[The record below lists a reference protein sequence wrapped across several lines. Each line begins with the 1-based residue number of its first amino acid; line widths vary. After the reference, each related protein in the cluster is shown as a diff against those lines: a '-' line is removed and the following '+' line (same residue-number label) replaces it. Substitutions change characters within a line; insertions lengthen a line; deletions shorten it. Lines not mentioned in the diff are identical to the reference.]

1 MRLTMTPPDTPARPP
16 RVLLFDPIT
25 WVDEWSYEEEASVL
39 DPLGVELV
47 IPEDRAARDE
57 LMPEADVVVV
67 SSVDQLTASHI
78 ERLER
83 CVGILC
89 YSAGMDAVDL
99 EAARSAEIPVANVQ
113 SGTDDVA
120 DHAMTLL
127 LAAWRRL
134 PEMTTEAAAG
144 HWHLEQN
151 PQFKNIRRLNG
162 KTLGILGA
170 GAIGRAVAVR
180 ARGFGMRTI
189 GTYRRPE
196 TAEPELPPV
205 PLEQLMAESDAL
217 VLTASLNS
225 STKGIINAHA
235 LSMAKP
241 GLILVNVAR
250 GGLIVE
256 SDLADALDSGT
267 VAIAALDVRETEP
280 PEPTNDVLGG
290 RSDVIQT
297 PHMAGVT
304 SEALASLHRLAA
316 DQMERLLREGGR
328 L

>member
-1 MRLTMTPPDTPARPP
+1 MTASNTPDQTP

-25 WVDEWSYEEEASVL
+25 WVDEWSYDEEASAL
-39 DPLGVELV
+39 EPLGVELV
-47 IPEDRAARDE
+47 IPEDQAERDRV
-57 LMPEADVVVV
+57 MPDADVVVV
-67 SSVDQLTASHI
+67 SSVDQLTASDVD
-78 ERLER
+78 RLDR

-99 EAARSAEIPVANVQ
+99 EAARSAGIPVANVQ
-113 SGTDDVA
+113 AGTDDVA

-134 PEMTTEAAAG
+134 PKMTSEADAG
-144 HWHLEQN
+144 HWDLEQN
-151 PQFKNIRRLNG
+151 PQFKAIPRLKG
-162 KTLGILGA
+162 KTLGIFGA
-170 GAIGRAVAVR
+170 GAIGRAVASR

-189 GTYRRPE
+189 ASYRRPE

-205 PLEQLMAESDAL
+205 PFEQLMADSDVL
-217 VLTASLNS
+217 VLTASLNP
-225 STKGIINAHA
+225 STKGIIDARS
-235 LSMAKP
+235 LSLAKP

-267 VAIAALDVRETEP
+267 VAIASLDVRDREP
-280 PEPTNDVLGG
+280 PEPASDVLTG
-290 RSDVIQT
+290 RSDIIQT
-297 PHMAGVT
+297 PHMAGVS

-316 DQMERLLREGGR
+316 DQIERLLREGGR